1 MWGIHVLLLLAAGL
15 VLADASVVTLA
26 LPPVIAELDAS
37 VEQAAAVL
45 GVYTLVLAVALPL
58 VVRLPARTL
67 AAGGALRVR
76 RRRRPAAGV
85 ADSIEALLVLRGV
98 QALGGAALLVGAFT
112 LLDAGGAR
120 PPRVDRGGDLRLR
133 RRPRARRG
141 ADAGVRLAGD
151 LPRPGPHRPRRLD
164 CRLCRRQVDKGDN
177 RRPARLLQCPGF
189 ARAR

>member
-58 VVRLPARTL
+58 VTGLPARTL
-67 AAGGALRVR
+67 AAGGALVFGV
-76 RRRRPAAGV
+76 ASAGCGV

-98 QALGGAALLVGAFT
+98 QALGGAGLLVGAFT

-120 PPRVDRGGDLRLR
+120 RRVWTAVAIFGFAAGPALGGALTQAFDW
-133 RRPRARRG
+133 RAIF
-141 ADAGVRLAGD
+141 LAQVPIALAASVVAFVVPEPTKSTTD
-151 LPRPGPHRPRRLD
+151 PGPPPSMPEVRSRR
-164 CRLCRRQVDKGDN
+164 
-177 RRPARLLQCPGF
+177 
-189 ARAR
+189 